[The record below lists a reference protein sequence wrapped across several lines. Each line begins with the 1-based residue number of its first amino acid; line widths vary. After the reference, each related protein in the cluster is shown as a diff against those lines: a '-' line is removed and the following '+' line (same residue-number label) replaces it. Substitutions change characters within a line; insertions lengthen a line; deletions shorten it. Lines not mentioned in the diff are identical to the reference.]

1 MDVNLSDSFEVA
13 METGE
18 LVTIKYHGGSSPGT
32 VREIMP
38 VKIENDRVRARCYTS
53 DAVKSFM
60 FNKIELISKPIHQLD
75 EADVWDGRSR
85 GEEEFFEIPEKAA
98 DICTD
103 KHEALKSIGWMISF
117 YENGRDEFALCLHRP
132 KKMAWVG

>member
-1 MDVNLSDSFEVA
+1 
-13 METGE
+13 
-18 LVTIKYHGGSSPGT
+18 
-32 VREIMP
+32 
-38 VKIENDRVRARCYTS
+38 
-53 DAVKSFM
+53 M
-60 FNKIELISKPIHQLD
+60 FNKIELISKPIHQFD

-132 KKMAWVG
+132 KKNGVGWLKVTCSPCLGHPAGDFSGLLI